1 MLMMRSKN
9 PKEDDFSEE
18 NMIGKTIV
26 DPEGT
31 IIGKCVGIFEDE
43 KKRQRMKV
51 AIKTEIASYF
61 TVEETIPVNLINRIG
76 EVILLKKK
84 FEIAPIALEDIITIE
99 ISSNKMEEN
108 SAEPKDVVVH
118 QEPKEKASKP
128 VTTTKQTEEPQV
140 KKKKSKAISFAKSFA
155 DIKQTN
161 DQEARKVLINSLL
174 SEIKKSTTRRKKI
187 LKEIFDNL
195 LTSDVQIR
203 YLIVEILEQIA
214 QKCPQYLLAEIIQG
228 LKSSYNEP
236 NKDLEKRF
244 IEIYTKLVTEHTKY
258 IPLIKLKNFFEKVM
272 IKQEICQSITKNHL
286 HNLNVKIFIN
296 NFEVQE
302 ILVYLY
308 LHEILKNKTDTTE
321 FAELLED
328 YNAIIIAY
336 TLLQE
341 FDIKSRKKILARKS
355 LKVINNEAFLETIN
369 KIMTLYNEGNIKELS
384 EIFDPKLGLNFSN
397 KIISN
402 IVKHRI
408 HDVLENVSILP
419 LNIFSSYFQDDENR
433 TVQII
438 YELINK
444 QEINAQIIFI
454 EDKTYISPMDV

>member
-9 PKEDDFSEE
+9 PKEDYFSEE

-51 AIKTEIASYF
+51 AIKTEIASDF
-61 TVEETIPVNLINRIG
+61 TVEETIPVNLINRVG

-99 ISSNKMEEN
+99 ISSNKMEEILD
-108 SAEPKDVVVH
+108 EPKDVVVH
-118 QEPKEKASKP
+118 QEPKKKASKP
-128 VTTTKQTEEPQV
+128 VTTPKQTEEPQV
-140 KKKKSKAISFAKSFA
+140 KKKKSKAVSFAESFA

-174 SEIKKSTTRRKKI
+174 SEIKKNTTRRKKI
-187 LKEIFDNL
+187 LEEIFDNL

-244 IEIYTKLVTEHTKY
+244 IEIYTKLVTEHTKD
-258 IPLIKLKNFFEKVM
+258 IPLIKLKSFFEKVM
-272 IKQEICQSITKNHL
+272 IKQEICQSITRNHL

-302 ILVYLY
+302 ILVSLY

-328 YNAIIIAY
+328 YNAIIIAF
-336 TLLQE
+336 TLLQK

-402 IVKHRI
+402 MVKHRI

-444 QEINAQIIFI
+444 KEINAQIIFI